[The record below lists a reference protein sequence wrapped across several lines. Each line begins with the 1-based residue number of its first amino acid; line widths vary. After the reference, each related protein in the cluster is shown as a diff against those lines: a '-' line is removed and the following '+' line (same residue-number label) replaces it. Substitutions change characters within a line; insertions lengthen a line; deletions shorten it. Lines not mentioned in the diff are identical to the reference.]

1 MGFRLQLHQ
10 PSLQSQC
17 PTAREPS
24 SRWKAG
30 YVKVVNPGAGPFMAE
45 IVPCS
50 LCLCLCTQ
58 GVLDSCKSCCVSRGP
73 VEPDSGNEVP
83 TCLMSTPS

>member
-1 MGFRLQLHQ
+1 MGFRLQLHR

-17 PTAREPS
+17 PTATEPS

-30 YVKVVNPGAGPFMAE
+30 YVKVVNPVAGPSMAE

-58 GVLDSCKSCCVSRGP
+58 GVLDGCKSCCVSSGP
-73 VEPDSGNEVP
+73 VEPNAGNEVLP
-83 TCLMSTPS
+83 LV